1 MTVLRRALPKHRTN
15 PTFSRL
21 LVARQWA
28 SVLTV
33 VRVDAPNGAFCQPP
47 AREELDASK

>member
-1 MTVLRRALPKHRTN
+1 MTVVHRALPKHRTN

-33 VRVDAPNGAFCQPP
+33 VRVDAPNCAFCEPP
-47 AREELDASK
+47 PREELDVSN